1 MACGDA
7 SLPAFLLT
15 ALGSLDA
22 KYVSMIDDA
31 VFMCSMREYL
41 IQDMLIDTYREAVAA
56 NLAKVLGYLS
66 TAIITIWVAY
76 QGFMI
81 IGGTNK
87 EPILSLAYKSGKIML
102 VMGLVTVIAGQSPA
116 VATAILDFQALI
128 TAAIVGE
135 GSDVYQIIDINLA
148 LAQVFNALID
158 GLVGG
163 QQAGANGKEL
173 TTMAGLVGQSGPA
186 MLVSVLAI
194 MAEISITLAIMLSP
208 LFIFFL
214 LFQQTS
220 AMFWTWVKFLL
231 GTMVSLAVLALLSGI
246 LLKMMMF
253 YGATV
258 LGAFYLNAAAAG
270 LVSVDIGGSAMRMA
284 SMGAL
289 ASALI
294 MLVPPLIMQFFNSGA
309 SFAAGAMMGMVG
321 GGAAG
326 GAMGLAK
333 QLGNQGDGGST
344 GGQGA
349 NGAMGA
355 QGAPGSIG
363 YSGGES
369 NSAAANNQALLT
381 RANGMG
387 SMAGYGG
394 DVGGLTSS
402 VGSGQGLRGLASK
415 SSENSSLYSLRDQQS
430 SPEFRNGT
438 PHSGAGT
445 NDGLSSFRDRRENAT
460 LSAEDV
466 VDKSGDRALGT
477 GGHLGIGENR
487 GDVRGRVMLTGAPNA
502 SASPQGAASSQP
514 ALSASSHSPS
524 TTTPIGAMPDRVTVS
539 SAPLPKGSN
548 AYLARQSN

>member
-1 MACGDA
+1 
-7 SLPAFLLT
+7 
-15 ALGSLDA
+15 
-22 KYVSMIDDA
+22 
-31 VFMCSMREYL
+31 MC
-41 IQDMLIDTYREAVAA
+41 I
-56 NLAKVLGYLS
+56 K
-66 TAIITIWVAY
+66 
-76 QGFMI
+76 
-81 IGGTNK
+81 
-87 EPILSLAYKSGKIML
+87 
-102 VMGLVTVIAGQSPA
+102 
-116 VATAILDFQALI
+116 
-128 TAAIVGE
+128 
-135 GSDVYQIIDINLA
+135 IIDINLA

-163 QQAGANGKEL
+163 QQAGASGKEL

-194 MAEISITLAIMLSP
+194 MAEISITLAIMLAP

-333 QLGNQGDGGST
+333 QLGNQGEGGSA

-355 QGAPGSIG
+355 QGTPGSIG
-363 YSGGES
+363 YNGGES
-369 NSAAANNQALLT
+369 NSGCGQQPGAPDPRQQHG
-381 RANGMG
+381 RH
-387 SMAGYGG
+387 
-394 DVGGLTSS
+394 GGLRRRCWWFDQLCGERARFAWIGQQVVGKPQPLQPARTAEQPGVSKCHAPQWLRLSRGDGGGSS
-402 VGSGQGLRGLASK
+402 GGARSGRGDS
-415 SSENSSLYSLRDQQS
+415 
-430 SPEFRNGT
+430 
-438 PHSGAGT
+438 
-445 NDGLSSFRDRRENAT
+445 T
-460 LSAEDV
+460 LSVKTRRSWKKTGHWA
-466 VDKSGDRALGT
+466 RAAISVLVT
-477 GGHLGIGENR
+477 MGG
-487 GDVRGRVMLTGAPNA
+487 
-502 SASPQGAASSQP
+502 
-514 ALSASSHSPS
+514 PS
-524 TTTPIGAMPDRVTVS
+524 V
-539 SAPLPKGSN
+539 
-548 AYLARQSN
+548 ARPH